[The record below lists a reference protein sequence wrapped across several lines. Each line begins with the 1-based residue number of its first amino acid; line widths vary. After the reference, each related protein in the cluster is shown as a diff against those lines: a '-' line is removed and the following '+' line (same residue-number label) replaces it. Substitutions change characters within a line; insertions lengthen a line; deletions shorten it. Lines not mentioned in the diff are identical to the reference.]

1 MKERILKGEQAKQ
14 GDQVVVAARQLS
26 QRQFDSGHDAQS
38 GRPSEQ
44 PSANPGASE
53 QHSAEARSAAEQI
66 VADAE
71 QMAQEIAEQAKQEA
85 SRKREEIESEIE
97 QLIDSTTRELETQ
110 RESIERET
118 RQRVEAEYRERYLA
132 AITALEQAAADL
144 RTRREAYLEEIEQ
157 PAFQLVLEVAR
168 QLLLREPSRT
178 PAFVAALITRA
189 LAILKPEQLVTVSLN
204 PDVLRTLSEDKT
216 LSGALSAAGLSPS
229 QVELAGDSSLQ
240 PGQFRARCDGSAVDY
255 DLATAIAELIRQLEH
270 QAELPAAAEGDGED
284 V

>member
-14 GDQVVVAARQLS
+14 GDKVVVAARQLS
-26 QRQFDSGHDAQS
+26 KRQLDGSQ
-38 GRPSEQ
+38 
-44 PSANPGASE
+44 GASRSRAPE
-53 QHSAEARSAAEQI
+53 PTDGVSEAIDQFPDHARSEAERI

-71 QMAQEIAEQAKQEA
+71 QMAQEIAQQAEHEA
-85 SRKREEIESEIE
+85 SRKREELESEIE
-97 QLIDSTTRELETQ
+97 QLIDSTTRELVTQ

-144 RTRREAYLEEIEQ
+144 RTRRERYLDEIER

-178 PAFVAALITRA
+178 PEFITELITRA
-189 LAILKPEQLVTVSLN
+189 LLILKPEHLVTIHLH
-204 PDVLRTLSEDKT
+204 PEVLRTLSEDGM
-216 LSGALSAAGLSPS
+216 LARALSSAGMNMS
-229 QVELAGDSSLQ
+229 QVELAGDSALQ

-255 DLATAIAELIRQLEH
+255 DLAAAIAELIRQLEH
-270 QAELPAAAEGDGED
+270 QAELQASAEGED
-284 V
+284 